1 MHYKFDTFSVLSS
14 DGKLEFY
21 SVLLD
26 EQALLKKLTR
36 SEKRKLLKRTKP
48 EDDGM
53 RDEPVEK
60 KVDKTMIEQQI
71 KTRDYDI
78 TQHFGKRSALEI
90 ESGLK
95 TR

>member
-1 MHYKFDTFSVLSS
+1 MN
-14 DGKLEFY
+14 
-21 SVLLD
+21 
-26 EQALLKKLTR
+26 KLTR

-53 RDEPVEK
+53 GDEPVEK

-71 KTRDYDI
+71 KTRDYDM

-95 TR
+95 TRSYSIILGKKQRLTIFVSAPNKNQI